1 MHMIIL
7 SVVIKGLK
15 GYNYLLKVLPKEDL
29 IIFLIIGPVSDEGEK
44 MYDAYV
50 AYSIKDENFVSQVK

>member
-1 MHMIIL
+1 MITCLKYFQKKTLLIFIL
-7 SVVIKGLK
+7 
-15 GYNYLLKVLPKEDL
+15 
-29 IIFLIIGPVSDEGEK
+29 GPVSDEGEK